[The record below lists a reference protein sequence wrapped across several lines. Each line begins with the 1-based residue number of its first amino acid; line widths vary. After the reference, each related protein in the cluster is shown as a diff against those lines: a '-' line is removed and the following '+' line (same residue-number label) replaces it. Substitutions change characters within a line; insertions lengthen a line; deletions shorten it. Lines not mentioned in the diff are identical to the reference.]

1 MIDLSPLARRLAGT
15 PLAAWANTLQAQL
28 DVKMEKGH
36 GDLERWQS
44 ALDALP
50 DVKPTEIDLLN
61 GLTLDTDCDDA
72 TRTQMRQALMG
83 LSPWRKGPFDL
94 FGVHV
99 DTEWHSDWKWSRV
112 APHINL
118 KHKRI
123 LDVGCGNGYYMWRM
137 LGAGAHSVIG
147 VDPNWLF
154 FCQFQAV
161 QRFLQQ
167 EAAWHLPFPFE
178 DLPPNLEGFDT
189 VFSMGVFYHRRSPIE
204 HLLALK
210 DCLVKGGELVLETL
224 VIEGDVNQV
233 LVPEDRYA
241 QMRNVWFLPSIP
253 ALERWLRR
261 AGFSDVRCVDVS
273 TTTVEEQ
280 RATEWMKFQ
289 SLSDY
294 LDPNDPGKTVEG
306 LPAPF
311 LLGQCLLHRARVD
324 QARLDQ
330 VPAQQ
335 PAHLVVAQ
343 RGGRNEDPYAM
354 DGVGGQVKEQALACF
369 DETFGVSPQVFVV
382 CELHGEGARRGVDR
396 MPARRL
402 VRRVSS
408 SSEVSTMGG
417 MS

>member
-1 MIDLSPLARRLAGT
+1 MIDLSPLARRLAGS
-15 PLAAWANTLQAQL
+15 PLAEWANTLQAQL
-28 DVKMEKGH
+28 DTKMEKGH

-50 DVKPTEIDLLN
+50 DVRPTHIDLLD
-61 GLTLDTDCDDA
+61 GLTLDTDCDDQ
-72 TRTQMRQALMG
+72 TRAQMRQALMG

-167 EAAWHLPFPFE
+167 EAVWHLPFPFE
-178 DLPPNLEGFDT
+178 DLPANLEGFDT

-294 LDPNDPGKTVEG
+294 LDPNDHSKTIEG
-306 LPAPF
+306 LPAPM
-311 LLGQCLLHRARVD
+311 RAVIV
-324 QARLDQ
+324 AR
-330 VPAQQ
+330 
-335 PAHLVVAQ
+335 
-343 RGGRNEDPYAM
+343 
-354 DGVGGQVKEQALACF
+354 K
-369 DETFGVSPQVFVV
+369 
-382 CELHGEGARRGVDR
+382 
-396 MPARRL
+396 
-402 VRRVSS
+402 
-408 SSEVSTMGG
+408 
-417 MS
+417 

>member
-1 MIDLSPLARRLAGT
+1 MIDLSPLARRLAGS
-15 PLAAWANTLQAQL
+15 PLAEWANTLQAQL
-28 DVKMEKGH
+28 DTKMEKGH

-50 DVKPTEIDLLN
+50 DVRPTHIDLLD
-61 GLTLDTDCDDA
+61 GLTLDTDCDDQ
-72 TRTQMRQALMG
+72 TRAQMRQALMG

-167 EAAWHLPFPFE
+167 EAVWHLPFPFE
-178 DLPPNLEGFDT
+178 DLPANLEGFDT

-224 VIEGDVNQV
+224 VVEGDVNQV

-294 LDPNDPGKTVEG
+294 LDPNDHSKTIEG
-306 LPAPF
+306 LPAPM
-311 LLGQCLLHRARVD
+311 RAVIV
-324 QARLDQ
+324 AR
-330 VPAQQ
+330 
-335 PAHLVVAQ
+335 
-343 RGGRNEDPYAM
+343 
-354 DGVGGQVKEQALACF
+354 K
-369 DETFGVSPQVFVV
+369 
-382 CELHGEGARRGVDR
+382 
-396 MPARRL
+396 
-402 VRRVSS
+402 
-408 SSEVSTMGG
+408 
-417 MS
+417 

>member
-1 MIDLSPLARRLAGT
+1 MIDLSPLARRLAGS
-15 PLAAWANTLQAQL
+15 PLAEWANTLQTQL
-28 DVKMEKGH
+28 DTKMEKGH

-50 DVKPTEIDLLN
+50 NVLPTHIDLLN
-61 GLTLDTDCDDA
+61 GLTLDTDCDNE
-72 TRTQMRQALMG
+72 TRAQMRQALMG

-99 DTEWHSDWKWSRV
+99 DTEWHSDWKWARV

-167 EAAWHLPFPFE
+167 EAVWHLPFPFE
-178 DLPPNLEGFDT
+178 DLPANLEGFDT

-273 TTTVEEQ
+273 TTTIEEQ

-294 LDPNDPGKTVEG
+294 LDPNDHSKTIEG
-306 LPAPF
+306 LPAPM
-311 LLGQCLLHRARVD
+311 RAVIV
-324 QARLDQ
+324 AR
-330 VPAQQ
+330 
-335 PAHLVVAQ
+335 
-343 RGGRNEDPYAM
+343 
-354 DGVGGQVKEQALACF
+354 K
-369 DETFGVSPQVFVV
+369 
-382 CELHGEGARRGVDR
+382 
-396 MPARRL
+396 
-402 VRRVSS
+402 
-408 SSEVSTMGG
+408 
-417 MS
+417 

>member
-1 MIDLSPLARRLAGT
+1 MIDLSPLARRLAGS
-15 PLAAWANTLQAQL
+15 PLAEWANTLQAQL
-28 DVKMEKGH
+28 DTKMEKGH

-50 DVKPTEIDLLN
+50 DVRPTHIDLLD
-61 GLTLDTDCDDA
+61 GLTLDTDCDDQ
-72 TRTQMRQALMG
+72 TRAQMRQALMG

-167 EAAWHLPFPFE
+167 EAVWHLPFPFE
-178 DLPPNLEGFDT
+178 DLPANLEGFDT

-210 DCLVKGGELVLETL
+210 DCLVASWYWKPWWSKAT
-224 VIEGDVNQV
+224 
-233 LVPEDRYA
+233 
-241 QMRNVWFLPSIP
+241 SIKC
-253 ALERWLRR
+253 W
-261 AGFSDVRCVDVS
+261 C
-273 TTTVEEQ
+273 Q
-280 RATEWMKFQ
+280 
-289 SLSDY
+289 
-294 LDPNDPGKTVEG
+294 KTVMRKCATCG
-306 LPAPF
+306 FCPPF
-311 LLGQCLLHRARVD
+311 QPWSAGYA
-324 QARLDQ
+324 AQ
-330 VPAQQ
+330 VSATC
-335 PAHLVVAQ
+335 
-343 RGGRNEDPYAM
+343 
-354 DGVGGQVKEQALACF
+354 GVW
-369 DETFGVSPQVFVV
+369 
-382 CELHGEGARRGVDR
+382 
-396 MPARRL
+396 M
-402 VRRVSS
+402 
-408 SSEVSTMGG
+408 
-417 MS
+417 